1 MLFVPGDSLR
11 KIQKASTL
19 AVDSVILDLEDGV
32 ALNQKE
38 AARTTVAEALA
49 TLDFGPRERLVRLQT
64 PEVAQAHVDIEAT
77 IAGHP
82 NGGCLNGGCLNGYV
96 IPKVEN
102 AAQLLAIR
110 HCLDGVEA
118 EHGYPPGSIR
128 LHAMIESARAIM
140 QLREIAT
147 ATPRLASLIFGSA
160 DYGSDLGATA
170 TLEGWEFFY
179 ARSAIVTAAAAYGL
193 DAIDSVFTNVSMH
206 PATLATLQQECQRA
220 RQLGFVG
227 KTLIHPSHVETIR
240 QSFSPSAAEIA
251 HAQRVV
257 AAFAEQQAAGS
268 GAFVLDGKMVDMPIL
283 RAAQRV
289 LNAQLT
295 IVN

>member
-11 KIQKASTL
+11 KIQKAATL

-38 AARTTVAEALA
+38 AARSTVAQALT
-49 TLDFGPRERLVRLQT
+49 TLDFDLNLNRRERLVRVQA
-64 PEVAQAHVDIEAT
+64 PEIAQAQLDIEAT
-77 IAGHP
+77 LAGRP
-82 NGGCLNGGCLNGYV
+82 NGYV
-96 IPKVEN
+96 IPKVET
-102 AAQLLAIR
+102 AAQLLAVS
-110 HCLDGVEA
+110 HYLAEMEA
-118 EHGYPPGSIR
+118 KHGYPPGSIH
-128 LHAMIESARAIM
+128 LHAMIETARAMM
-140 QLREIAT
+140 QLREIAS
-147 ATPRLASLIFGSA
+147 ATSRLASLIFGSA
-160 DYGSDLGATA
+160 DYLNDLGATA

-193 DAIDSVFTNVSMH
+193 DAIDSVFTDVSTQ
-206 PATLATLQQECQRA
+206 PATLTTLERECQQA

-227 KTLIHPSHVETIR
+227 KTLIHPSHIETIR
-240 QSFSPSAAEIA
+240 QRFSPSAAEVA

-257 AAFAEQQAAGS
+257 AAFAEQQATGS
-268 GAFVLDGKMVDMPIL
+268 GAFVLDGKMVDMPVL